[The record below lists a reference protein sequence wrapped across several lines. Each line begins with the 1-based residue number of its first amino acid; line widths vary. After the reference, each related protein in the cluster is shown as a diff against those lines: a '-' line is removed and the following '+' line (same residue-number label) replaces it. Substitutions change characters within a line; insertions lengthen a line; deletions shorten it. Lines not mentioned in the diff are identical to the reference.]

1 MAHLLESLA
10 ERFISILLPRIFKLP
25 HHDYEFIEINFI
37 LLLLIGRLKNLIDM
51 TTSWVVAKGS
61 HSGWKI
67 NAAYFTS
74 AVEIKHVESA
84 P

>member
-1 MAHLLESLA
+1 MVHLLKSLA
-10 ERFISILLPRIFKLP
+10 ERFISVLLPRIFKLL

-51 TTSWVVAKGS
+51 TARRVVAKGS
-61 HSGWKI
+61 HRRWKI
-67 NAAYFTS
+67 NEAYFTS